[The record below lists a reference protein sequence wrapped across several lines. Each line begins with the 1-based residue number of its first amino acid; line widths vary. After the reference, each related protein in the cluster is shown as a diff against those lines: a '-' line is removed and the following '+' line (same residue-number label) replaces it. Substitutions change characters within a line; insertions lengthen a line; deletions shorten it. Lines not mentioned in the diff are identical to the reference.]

1 MNVAFWKNFVPKNKL
16 IPNII
21 KRQFFEFL
29 ISEWAEQ
36 HGLRAKGQ
44 VKFRKGYLTTNQ
56 LFILWILIEQSKA
69 KKKSLY
75 YYFVDFRKVFNI
87 LPREELWQVLTSLR
101 VEGHFLW
108 FLQVMY
114 VKDTIRINHPSKGV
128 TSNANKVWSKVV
140 LSTRYCLGYIWLP

>member
-1 MNVAFWKNFVPKNKL
+1 MIFFAIFFVKNNNCVYIYIYIYMNVAFWKIFVPKNKL

-56 LFILWILIEQSKA
+56 LFIL
-69 KKKSLY
+69 
-75 YYFVDFRKVFNI
+75 
-87 LPREELWQVLTSLR
+87 
-101 VEGHFLW
+101 
-108 FLQVMY
+108 
-114 VKDTIRINHPSKGV
+114 
-128 TSNANKVWSKVV
+128 
-140 LSTRYCLGYIWLP
+140 